1 MIPLIQYTLPSIYN
15 RLKSF
20 LLLIL
25 LSLFSTPL
33 SELKS
38 QVLTSIA
45 QTGTFFSNPIIA
57 TDAPDP
63 SIIDGEDGY
72 YYLFGTGGN
81 VFRSRDC
88 VNWTKLGFAF
98 EKAPSFVPG
107 CNAIWAM
114 DVNKIGDKFV
124 MYFSSSAWGG
134 IEECGI
140 GVAYATK
147 AQGPYK
153 FVTAGGK
160 LFNSAEVGVLN
171 SIDPFYIEDNGQKY
185 LFWGSFHGIYGIALN
200 DDGLS
205 VKEGAKKRQIA
216 GTAYEGTYI
225 YKRNGYYYFFGS
237 TGSCCDGAKSTYKT
251 VYARSKNLF
260 GPYYNKSGGSLLS
273 NKHDIL
279 IQGNKEWAGTG
290 HNAEIFEDKNGD
302 TWMPYHAY
310 SKSQPEKGRM
320 VLLDRILWK
329 NNWPYVINS
338 EPSKQSGR
346 PKL

>member
-140 GVAYATK
+140 G
-147 AQGPYK
+147 
-153 FVTAGGK
+153 
-160 LFNSAEVGVLN
+160 
-171 SIDPFYIEDNGQKY
+171 
-185 LFWGSFHGIYGIALN
+185 
-200 DDGLS
+200 
-205 VKEGAKKRQIA
+205 
-216 GTAYEGTYI
+216 
-225 YKRNGYYYFFGS
+225 
-237 TGSCCDGAKSTYKT
+237 
-251 VYARSKNLF
+251 
-260 GPYYNKSGGSLLS
+260 
-273 NKHDIL
+273 
-279 IQGNKEWAGTG
+279 
-290 HNAEIFEDKNGD
+290 D
-302 TWMPYHAY
+302 TRRH
-310 SKSQPEKGRM
+310 R
-320 VLLDRILWK
+320 
-329 NNWPYVINS
+329 
-338 EPSKQSGR
+338 
-346 PKL
+346 

>member
-1 MIPLIQYTLPSIYN
+1 MIPSIKNTLSSLYN
-15 RLKSF
+15 GFKSF
-20 LLLIL
+20 SLLLF

-153 FVTAGGK
+153 FVTPGGK
-160 LFNSAEVGVLN
+160 LFISTEVGVLN

-185 LFWGSFHGIYGIALN
+185 LFWGSFFGI
-200 DDGLS
+200 
-205 VKEGAKKRQIA
+205 
-216 GTAYEGTYI
+216 
-225 YKRNGYYYFFGS
+225 
-237 TGSCCDGAKSTYKT
+237 
-251 VYARSKNLF
+251 
-260 GPYYNKSGGSLLS
+260 
-273 NKHDIL
+273 
-279 IQGNKEWAGTG
+279 
-290 HNAEIFEDKNGD
+290 
-302 TWMPYHAY
+302 
-310 SKSQPEKGRM
+310 
-320 VLLDRILWK
+320 
-329 NNWPYVINS
+329 
-338 EPSKQSGR
+338 
-346 PKL
+346 